1 MLLQTQPKYLARR
14 FSPSRSKRGRPSI
27 DDVNDDH
34 HKIDNKDLMR
44 SADDEVLITTELV
57 EGRMEQERHAEV
69 AASTS
74 EFVGPN
80 GTMTV
85 REQDERKDGVLTVSK
100 RPLS

>member
-1 MLLQTQPKYLARR
+1 
-14 FSPSRSKRGRPSI
+14 
-27 DDVNDDH
+27 
-34 HKIDNKDLMR
+34 
-44 SADDEVLITTELV
+44 V